1 MPELKDLMK
10 IVALIENTTRTCRPV
25 EHGLSLYIET
35 DRHCL
40 LFDTGQSPLL
50 AENAA
55 FFGVDLKKVDLCF
68 LSHGHYDHGGGLAA
82 FAAINDT
89 APIYMSRHA
98 FEPHYHGPE
107 RYIGLN
113 RDLLLDSALRDRFR
127 YTCGTEKLD
136 DQLTLLSPG
145 RDKTLDM
152 GSAGLL
158 TEDNGRLVPEDFRHE
173 QYLMIEENGKR
184 VLFSGCSHQGIL
196 NIMNWFRPD
205 VLVGG
210 FHFMTHPLDD
220 ELLRYG
226 KMLSAF
232 DTTYYTS
239 HCTGVE
245 QFAFLQPLIPRMHYL
260 SEGEEIR
267 I

>member
-1 MPELKDLMK
+1 MK
-10 IVALIENTTRTCRPV
+10 IKVLTENTSRKLQIGC

-35 DRHCL
+35 GDHKL
-40 LFDTGQSPLL
+40 LFDMGQSALF
-50 AENAA
+50 AENAEKLH
-55 FFGVDLKKVDLCF
+55 VDLSQVEF
-68 LSHGHYDHGGGLAA
+68 AVLSHGHYDHGGGLKSYLH
-82 FAAINDT
+82 INDH
-89 APIYMSRHA
+89 APVYLSRSA
-98 FEPHYHGPE
+98 FEPHYNGADK
-107 RYIGLN
+107 YIGLDEELKN
-113 RDLLLDSALRDRFR
+113 CDRLIFTDEEYR
-127 YTCGTEKLD
+127 INEN
-136 DQLTLLSPG
+136 LTLFSVNKSEMRYP
-145 RDKTLDM
+145 LDT
-152 GSAGLL
+152 GGLL
-158 TEDNGRLVPEDFRHE
+158 VRENGSLIPEDFRHE

-210 FHFMTHPLDD
+210 FHFMKHPLDD

-232 DTTYYTS
+232 DTTYYTC

-245 QFAFLQPLIPRMHYL
+245 QFPFLQPLIPRMHYL